1 MNPNPQ
7 FQKSDKITIETLYT
21 ISHLLSSAKDW
32 KSGLD
37 EAFHYIRPFFIFDN
51 LVIYRENPL
60 DHTLDVM
67 YARATGRGRSAEADI
82 SWGEIMANQVVTS
95 KKTILQE
102 PSGES
107 NNRLDLPYIL
117 GIPLHN
123 FQSCIGTI
131 IFIRFGGPAFSPSSI
146 QLAEFLT
153 RQITL
158 IVNKVNL
165 ELELDALKDSSN
177 SPYLQENYIS
187 TISHDLR
194 HPLGF
199 IKGYATTLLRSEV
212 EWDLKSQKEFLRIID
227 GETDKLQKLIDNLLD
242 STLLRSGQLRM
253 EFQYVRLDALVKDIL
268 TRYRSA
274 FPESKINLQIQTHL
288 HPILGDPLRLS
299 QVLDN
304 LLDNAHQY
312 APGSEV
318 DVIINHNE
326 QGVNILLRDHGS
338 GISPEHISH
347 IFERFYRVSGKNNE
361 VRGLGLGLYICKEIV
376 EAHHGNITATSND
389 VEGTTFTIYLP
400 YQP

>member
-1 MNPNPQ
+1 
-7 FQKSDKITIETLYT
+7 
-21 ISHLLSSAKDW
+21 
-32 KSGLD
+32 
-37 EAFHYIRPFFIFDN
+37 
-51 LVIYRENPL
+51 
-60 DHTLDVM
+60 
-67 YARATGRGRSAEADI
+67 
-82 SWGEIMANQVVTS
+82 
-95 KKTILQE
+95 
-102 PSGES
+102 
-107 NNRLDLPYIL
+107 
-117 GIPLHN
+117 
-123 FQSCIGTI
+123 
-131 IFIRFGGPAFSPSSI
+131 
-146 QLAEFLT
+146 
-153 RQITL
+153 
-158 IVNKVNL
+158 
-165 ELELDALKDSSN
+165 
-177 SPYLQENYIS
+177 
-187 TISHDLR
+187 
-194 HPLGF
+194 
-199 IKGYATTLLRSEV
+199 
-212 EWDLKSQKEFLRIID
+212 
-227 GETDKLQKLIDNLLD
+227 LLD

-338 GISPEHISH
+338 GISSEHISH